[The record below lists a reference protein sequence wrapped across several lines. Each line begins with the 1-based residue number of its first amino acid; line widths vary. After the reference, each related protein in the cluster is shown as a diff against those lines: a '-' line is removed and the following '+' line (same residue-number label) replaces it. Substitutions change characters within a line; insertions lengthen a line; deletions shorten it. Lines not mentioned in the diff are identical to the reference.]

1 VLLIMNDWYSELQKA
16 PWTPPDYVFGPIWTV
31 LYILMAASY
40 FLIRKTKQCI
50 KYCDALN
57 YFFLQLFFNL
67 MWSFI
72 FFDMKMPLYALID
85 MILII
90 AFTCMTY
97 VAFSKFSKTA
107 ARLLIPY
114 ILWLGVAFSLNL
126 YIVLNN

>member
-1 VLLIMNDWYSELQKA
+1 MNDWYSELQKP

-114 ILWLGVAFSLNL
+114 ILWLGIALSLNL

>member
-1 VLLIMNDWYSELQKA
+1 MNDWYAKLNKA

-40 FLIRKTKQCI
+40 FLIKKTKQCT
-50 KYCDALN
+50 KYCDALD

-72 FFDMKMPLYALID
+72 FFDMKMPMYALID

-90 AFTCMTY
+90 AFTGLTY
-97 VAFSKFSKTA
+97 KAFYKFNKTA

-126 YIVLNN
+126 YVVLNN

>member
-1 VLLIMNDWYSELQKA
+1 MNDWYAKLNKA

-40 FLIRKTKQCI
+40 FLIKKTKQCT
-50 KYCDALN
+50 KYCGALG
-57 YFFLQLFFNL
+57 YFFLQLFFNI

-72 FFDMKMPLYALID
+72 FFDMKMPMYALID

-90 AFTCMTY
+90 AFTGLTY
-97 VAFSKFSKTA
+97 KAFYKLNKTA

-114 ILWLGVAFSLNL
+114 ISWLGIAFSLNL
-126 YIVLNN
+126 YVVLNN